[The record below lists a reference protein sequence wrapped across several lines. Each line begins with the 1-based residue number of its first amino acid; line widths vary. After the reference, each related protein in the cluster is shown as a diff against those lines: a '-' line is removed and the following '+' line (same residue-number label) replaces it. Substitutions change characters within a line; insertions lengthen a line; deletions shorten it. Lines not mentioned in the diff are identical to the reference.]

1 MKKKWLNDERLN
13 HSLFKWLRIMKL
25 TLFFLLAAL
34 IHVSASVYSQ
44 QTKLSVS
51 LKNAAVKDVLERIE
65 DQSDYFFMYRDE
77 DIDVHRIVNV
87 NVQENPLNTSYMSFL
102 KVQRSPMKWLTGRL
116 FWSIKR
122 KMTFSLLSN
131 H

>member
-87 NVQENPLNTSYMSFL
+87 NVQEKTLNTSYMSFL
-102 KVQRSPMKWLTGRL
+102 KVQRSPMNG
-116 FWSIKR
+116 
-122 KMTFSLLSN
+122 
-131 H
+131 